1 MLRNLLLV
9 LEYDGTRYA
18 GWQRQRDRVTVQG
31 VLESSLSS
39 ILGHPTVTVAS
50 GRTDA
55 GVHALGQVVGF
66 TTEKPIDCETLHKA
80 LQALLPDDMRVLRVQ
95 EAPLDFHPRKS
106 AKRKRYVYAVFCGT
120 CPVFL
125 RGYVYSLRQEVDWA
139 LVQEGAGLFIGRHDF
154 ASFSSPSP
162 RSSVRTVYTLDVE
175 FRFPFVLLGIVAEG
189 FLHHMARMV
198 FGELLLLGMGKV
210 SLADL
215 KHMLTYPSHHAY
227 RRLNLPP
234 WGLYLVEVQ
243 YEHWNPYQGLELK
256 DVGFVV
262 PVWVEKNSQKLP
274 PRGFRPC

>member
-1 MLRNLLLV
+1 LRNFLLV

-18 GWQRQRDRVTVQG
+18 GWQRQKDRITVQG

-39 ILGHPTVTVAS
+39 ILGHPVTTVAS

-55 GVHALGQVVGF
+55 GVHALGQVVSF
-66 TTEKPIDCETLHKA
+66 TTEKPVDCKMLHRA

-106 AKRKRYVYAVFCGT
+106 AKSKRYVYAVFCGT

-125 RGYVYSLRQEVDWA
+125 RGYVYSLRQEVDWT
-139 LVQEGAGLFIGRHDF
+139 LVQEGARLFVGRHDF

-162 RSSVRTVYTLDVE
+162 CSSVRTVYALDVKL
-175 FRFPFVLLGIVAEG
+175 RFPLVLLSIVAEG
-189 FLHHMARMV
+189 FLHHMARMI
-198 FGELLLLGMGKV
+198 FGELLLLGMGRV

-215 KHMLTYPSHHAY
+215 EHMLTYPSHHAY

-243 YEHWNPYQGLELK
+243 YERCNPYQGLELE

-262 PVWVEKNSQKLP
+262 PVWVEKNGQKLL
-274 PRGFRPC
+274 PRGFCSC